1 MQDDVASDSDHT
13 TAILLARIRAGDGV
27 ARTNLVA
34 RMEPLLR
41 HFAHGRVPQLL
52 RHEQDTADLLQ
63 LTWLKVLERIELIYT
78 EEPGD
83 FFAYLRTALINGLRE
98 SIRRVGRAP
107 AVELGESNSFEALP
121 AAAVDLTD
129 WLAYEQALAS
139 LSAEHRALILMRF
152 EFGMSF
158 VEIAEELAETPNGV
172 RMKIKRALARMAGVA
187 LEEPL
192 A

>member
-78 EEPGD
+78 EGPGD

-129 WLAYEQALAS
+129 WLAYEQAH
-139 LSAEHRALILMRF
+139 EVVPMGRYPGILRRTS
-152 EFGMSF
+152 G
-158 VEIAEELAETPNGV
+158 ACQYA
-172 RMKIKRALARMAGVA
+172 AARGAPGHTGSQLCA
-187 LEEPL
+187 NSGSCHSYATE
-192 A
+192 